1 MENEDLDKVRN
12 LIENN
17 CQEDDVKEELVRKI
31 VNSRS
36 NKAVTQLLKVNLI
49 DLDSSTD
56 LFSSLQILTEFLNPV
71 DSVDGGNE
79 AENKNYN
86 NPRMKDGLQ
95 VSF

>member
-71 DSVDGGNE
+71 DSVDCGNE